1 MKIGKRSIWLCILVV
16 SLVMLVG
23 CGKNEEMKT
32 ETLGYQAHTLGTIE
46 KLDRVL
52 GVTQYDN
59 KIYIF
64 GETDNAGQSK
74 TIRQYTSTDGKTW
87 ETKDIA
93 MTFPDAGANINLC
106 CVVLDEQG
114 YMLVGYDTVDEIGAV
129 VSCNLWKEE
138 NGESVSLDVT
148 ELISMAYNNG
158 KTYIYDGKEIEVYGK
173 DLLYTLNVSNMLDF
187 CVNEKEVAVLDDNG
201 IRIFDA
207 DNGEK
212 VGADMTFSKLHGEDI
227 QNTKERLGADIL
239 SCRRVMEY
247 ADDTMLCIALENG
260 LYLYDTSSQQTTCL
274 TDNTDNAYKAKSD
287 ILYGYIVRG
296 DHEKPEIIALCS
308 VGDEKQVVAYSD
320 KREDGK
326 TDAQQQ
332 KQITV
337 YSLYYAECIEMM
349 IDVFQNNN
357 KDITVHYT
365 WGITDESGISVADAV
380 SALNTQLLA
389 GQGPD
394 VIVMDGLN
402 IRDYEASGVLLELSG
417 VKNRIQED
425 EPDCLQNVLEAY
437 QTEEGVYALPSK
449 VQFTTL
455 IGPASEIEGIKDVD
469 DLVAYIQNQPK
480 PNYGNDLNL
489 YEWEAFFDVLY
500 PLYASEIIDAE
511 GNYNA
516 DKLKEFLN
524 AFKELYNVEMERTT
538 QEEITNWINENGS
551 YVQGKDIN
559 SLCMT
564 PLYNRAY
571 SGQKIAFFNMDNVV
585 QAWKFYSIRHD
596 ALVGDNGEKS
606 ANQDYMYRIWENEE
620 GNLYIPTLIFSIN
633 VNSKETDAAEQYVR
647 YMFTTDIQK
656 QYYGDSV
663 HVRQG
668 NSVNLNAVSIRN
680 EEMLQ
685 MGTPGGVE
693 EVGGNQYV
701 LSAYF
706 TTDEDANEYIAALKS
721 LTSPIH
727 MDAKVEEI
735 IKEQMPDYVDG
746 KCTMEDTY
754 QAIHNLLGVYLSE

>member
-1 MKIGKRSIWLCILVV
+1 MRIGKRGIWLCILVV
-16 SLVMLVG
+16 SLAMLVG
-23 CGKNEEMKT
+23 CGKDKETKT
-32 ETLGYQAHTLGTIE
+32 QTLGYQAHTLGTIE
-46 KLDRVL
+46 ELDRVL
-52 GVTQYDN
+52 GVTQYD
-59 KIYIF
+59 KEIYVF
-64 GETDNAGQSK
+64 GEADNAGQSK
-74 TIRQYTSTDGKTW
+74 TIRRYTSADGETW
-87 ETKDIA
+87 KTKDIS
-93 MTFPDAGANINLC
+93 MTFSADGVNENVC
-106 CVVLDEQG
+106 CVQLDEQG
-114 YMLVGYDTVDEIGAV
+114 QMLIGYETMDETGAV
-129 VSCNLWKEE
+129 ISCNLWREE
-138 NGESVSLDVT
+138 NGESVSLDVA
-148 ELISMAYNNG
+148 ELVSMECNNG
-158 KTYIYDGKEIEVYGK
+158 KTYIYDGKEIVVYGT
-173 DLLYTLNVSNMLDF
+173 DLLYTLNVSNLLDF
-187 CVNEKEVAVLDDNG
+187 CVNDKEMAVLDDNG
-201 IRIFDA
+201 IRILDA

-212 VGADMTFSKLHGEDI
+212 VRADMTFSKLYGEDI
-227 QNTKERLGADIL
+227 RNTQERSGADVL
-239 SCRRVMEY
+239 SCRKVMEY
-247 ADDTMLCIALENG
+247 ADDTTLCIALENG
-260 LYLYDTSSQQTTCL
+260 LYMYDTSSQQITCL
-274 TDNTDNAYKAKSD
+274 TDNTDNAYKTKSD
-287 ILYGYIVRG
+287 ILYGYVVRG
-296 DHEKPEIIALCS
+296 EHVAPEVIAICS
-308 VGDEKQVVAYSD
+308 VDDEKRVVAYSD
-320 KREDGK
+320 KKEDGR
-326 TDAQQQ
+326 TEVPQQTE
-332 KQITV
+332 ITV

-365 WGITDESGISVADAV
+365 WGIEDESGISVADAV

-402 IRDYEASGVLLELSG
+402 IRDYVASGVLLELSG
-417 VKNRIQED
+417 VKTMIQED

-455 IGPASEIEGIKDVD
+455 VGPASEIEGIKDVD
-469 DLVAYIQNQPK
+469 DLIAYIQSQPT

-516 DKLKEFLN
+516 NKLKEFLN
-524 AFKELYNVEMERTT
+524 ALKKLYDVEMERTT

-564 PLYNRAY
+564 PLYNREY
-571 SGQKIAFFNMDNVV
+571 SGQKIAFSNMDNVV

-596 ALVGDNGEKS
+596 VLVGNNGEES
-606 ANQDYMYRIWENEE
+606 ANQDYIYHIWANEE
-620 GNLYIPTLIFSIN
+620 GNVYIPTLIFSIN
-633 VNSKETDAAEQYVR
+633 ANSKETDAAKQYVR
-647 YMFTTDIQK
+647 YMFSTDIQK

-668 NSVNLNAVSIRN
+668 NCVNLDAVSMRN

-693 EVGGNQYV
+693 EVGGNKYV

-706 TTDEDANEYIAALKS
+706 TTDEDMNEYLAALKS
-721 LTSPIH
+721 LTVPIH

-735 IKEQMPDYVDG
+735 IKEQMPDYMDG